1 MDINDDSYDLQEAEC
16 QGKHLIFFTGPS
28 PQYKANAAVL
38 VSEHMSTADRIYW
51 VLLEKFLSL

>member
-1 MDINDDSYDLQEAEC
+1 MISRTIVEIFQEAES

-38 VSEHMSTADRIYW
+38 VSKP
-51 VLLEKFLSL
+51 VN